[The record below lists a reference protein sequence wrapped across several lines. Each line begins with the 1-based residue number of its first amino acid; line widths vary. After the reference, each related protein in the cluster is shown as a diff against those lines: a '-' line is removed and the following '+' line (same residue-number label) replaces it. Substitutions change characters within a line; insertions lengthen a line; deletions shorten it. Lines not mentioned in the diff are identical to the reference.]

1 MEPTPS
7 VEQQFLKKLIDIV
20 DANLHNEQFGV
31 NQLAA
36 ELGMS
41 RITLHRKVK
50 SVVKKSVSEFIRET
64 RLKRGYDLLQ
74 QKVGTVSE
82 IAYKVGFGSVS
93 YFNKCFHDQF
103 GYPPGEVLKGMHPE
117 VEKVT
122 IKNKQSLIQKLQKS
136 KILYAIAIVI
146 LLALVVVQF
155 VGYKDSNNQIEK
167 SIAVLPFIDE
177 SPEQGNDYIINGL
190 RQEIMNYLVLID
202 DIKLVSRQTSERYS
216 NSTKNIT
223 TIGKELKANYIL
235 EGTAQTSNNKTRIR
249 LKLIETKTSKHLW
262 AKPYEREITMDN
274 LFENQQEIAEM
285 VANELEALISPT
297 VKEKITMPC
306 ANKTAYSFYLR
317 AWDYYNI
324 YLNENDYD
332 ALLES
337 KKLFNLAIKN
347 DSTFTQAYLRL
358 GWALFAEL
366 KFTPS
371 KTKRDSV
378 LMLVNKAIEIN
389 PESSEAYSFKGFLSQ
404 GNQDEAIKAFNL
416 AIKYDPK
423 NWQGYHQLSNF
434 YCNTGEYCKS
444 IENGLKSIEVNSE
457 PFVHDWTLIN
467 LNVDFSFTGYFD
479 EAAKLREEYFVEY
492 SNKKLYLNMRQCEE
506 IMKEDFKK
514 SIEHGLQAYQIDS
527 TDLTTLDY
535 LGQCFLYLNNTKEA
549 YRYYQK
555 YIESIKQQPYYKP
568 ESTDYDLAY
577 FYNSRENGIGHAI
590 FPILH
595 TAYTLSFHGDKKLFN
610 IYTEAVIDNVQ
621 KHIEFKSMLAQTY
634 FSYLEL
640 GCVYA
645 LLNEKQ
651 KAIENLR
658 MLKRR
663 KINPIWLLI
672 YLNNSPLLETVRDE
686 PEFKEIVSDVEK
698 KYQAEHERI
707 KNLLASKNWEEL

>member
-1 MEPTPS
+1 MEPVSS
-7 VEQQFLKKLIDIV
+7 VEQQFLKKLIDII

-31 NQLAA
+31 NELAT

-64 RLKRGYDLLQ
+64 RLKRGYELLQ
-74 QKVGTVSE
+74 QKTGTVSE
-82 IAYKVGFGSVS
+82 IAYKVGFGSAA
-93 YFNKCFHDQF
+93 YFTKCFHDYF
-103 GYPPGEVLKGMHPE
+103 GYPPGEVLKGMHRD
-117 VEKVT
+117 VEKAPG
-122 IKNKQSLIQKLQKS
+122 KNKQSLIQKLQKS
-136 KILYAIAIVI
+136 KILYIIPIVI
-146 LLALVVVQF
+146 LLTVVVVQF
-155 VGYKDSNNQIEK
+155 IRNSDNQMEK

-177 SPEQGNDYIINGL
+177 SPEQGNEYIINGL
-190 RQEIMNYLVLID
+190 RQEIMNDLVLID
-202 DIKLVSRQTSERYS
+202 GIRLVSRQTSEQYLG
-216 NSTKNIT
+216 STKSIT
-223 TIGKELKANYIL
+223 IIGKELKANYIL
-235 EGTAQTSNNKTRIR
+235 EGNAQTSNNKTRIR
-249 LKLIETKTSKHLW
+249 LKLIETKTNKHLW

-274 LFENQQEIAEM
+274 LFEIQKEIAEM
-285 VANELEALISPT
+285 VASELETVISPT
-297 VKEKITMPC
+297 VKEKITLPC

-324 YLNENDYD
+324 YINENDYD

-337 KKLFNLAIKN
+337 KNLFKLAIKN
-347 DSTFTQAYLRL
+347 DSTFTHAYIRL
-358 GWALFAEL
+358 GWVLIAEL

-371 KTKRDSV
+371 KIIGDSV
-378 LMLVNKAIEIN
+378 LWLVNKAIEIN
-389 PESSEAYSFKGFLSQ
+389 PEFSEAYSFKGFLIQ

-444 IENGLKSIEVNSE
+444 IENGLKSLEVNSE
-457 PFVHDWTLIN
+457 PIVHDWTLIN

-479 EAAKLREEYFVEY
+479 EATKFREEYFAEY
-492 SNKKLYLNMRQCEE
+492 NNNKLYLNMRQCEE
-506 IMKEDFKK
+506 IMKEDFEN
-514 SIEHGLQAYQIDS
+514 SIKYGLQAYQLDS

-535 LGQCFLYLNNTKEA
+535 LGQCFLYLNNAEEA
-549 YRYYQK
+549 YHYYQK
-555 YIESIKQQPYYKP
+555 YIESIKHQPYYKL
-568 ESTDYDLAY
+568 ESTDYELAY

-595 TAYTLSFHGDKKLFN
+595 TAYTLSLNGDKKLFN
-610 IYTEAVIDNVQ
+610 IYTEAITDNVQ
-621 KHIEFKSMLAQTY
+621 KHIEFNSMLAQTY

-651 KAIENLR
+651 IAIENLR
-658 MLKRR
+658 MLKKR

-672 YLNNSPLLETVRDE
+672 YLNHSPLLETIREE
-686 PEFKEIVSDVEK
+686 PEFKKIVSDVEE
-698 KYQAEHERI
+698 KYQAEHEQV
-707 KNLLASKNWEEL
+707 KKLLISKGWEEL